1 MKVKKYFATP
11 MNETKLPQ
19 QYEEF
24 VAELE
29 YEIANLVRQ
38 KILSTHDEN
47 GDGLK
52 FIADSDDLDIA
63 IRDNLLVKSTGGG
76 ITNVESLL
84 TEIDGQ
90 HLY

>member
-1 MKVKKYFATP
+1 
-11 MNETKLPQ
+11 MNNEKKLPQ

-24 VAELE
+24 VTELE
-29 YEIANLVRQ
+29 YEISNLVRQ

-52 FIADSDDLDIA
+52 FMPDSNELDIA
-63 IRDNLLVKSTGGG
+63 IRNNLIIQQYNPTTRGNSNVENLLTA
-76 ITNVESLL
+76 
-84 TEIDGQ
+84 IDAQ

>member
-1 MKVKKYFATP
+1 MT
-11 MNETKLPQ
+11 NEKKLPQ

-24 VAELE
+24 VTELE
-29 YEIANLVRQ
+29 YEISNLVRQ

-52 FIADSDDLDIA
+52 FIADGDDLDIA
-63 IRDNLLVKSTGGG
+63 IRNNLLVAFDGGG
-76 ITNVESLL
+76 FTNVEKLL